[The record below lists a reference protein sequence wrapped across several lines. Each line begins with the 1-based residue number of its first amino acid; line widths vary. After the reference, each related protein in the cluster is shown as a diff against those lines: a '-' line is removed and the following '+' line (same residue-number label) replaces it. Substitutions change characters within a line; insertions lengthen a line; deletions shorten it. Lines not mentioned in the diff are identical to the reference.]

1 MQFVF
6 LLMVIH
12 VILSTGKANKKK
24 KYCVAA
30 FLDMQDNSKVECIVV
45 DYSWLLWIYLKLPC
59 DYHMHWGKYVK

>member
-6 LLMVIH
+6 LLLVTR
-12 VILSTGKANKKK
+12 VILSTGKANKK

-45 DYSWLLWIYLKLPC
+45 EYSWLLWMYLKLPC
-59 DYHMHWGKYVK
+59 DYHMRWGKYVK